1 MTRFAPALALVFFAS
16 AAFAQVA
23 SPNEAGVS
31 MGHLHLTA
39 KDPEVQKKF
48 WLDVVGAKPAKLGAL
63 NVLKIPGTI
72 IFINKGEP
80 TGGTAGSTVNHIG
93 IRVRDMEAV
102 LAKVEPAGSK
112 ILTRNEKQA
121 MLLIP
126 DDIRLELT
134 ADPAMAE
141 PVANHHIHFYT
152 SDVEATRK
160 WYAETFGAV
169 PGQRGPFQAADLP
182 GVNLSFTKSDAAV
195 EGTKGRSLDHI
206 GFEVKDLEAFTKRL
220 EQRGIKLVVPYRK
233 LPQLGISIAFFTDPW
248 GTYIELTEGLTQV
261 K

>member
-1 MTRFAPALALVFFAS
+1 MISALLAAVALA
-16 AAFAQVA
+16 QVLP
-23 SPNEAGVS
+23 PNEVGVS

-39 KDPEVQKKF
+39 KDPDVQKKF
-48 WLDVVGAKPAKLGAL
+48 WIDVVGAKPAKLGAL
-63 NVLKIPGTI
+63 DVLKIPGTI

-80 TGGTAGSTVNHIG
+80 TGGTAGSVINHVG
-93 IRVRDMEAV
+93 VKVRDIEAM
-102 LAKVEPAGSK
+102 LTKVEAAGIK

-134 ADPAMAE
+134 ADPSMTE

-152 SDVEATRK
+152 GDVEATRK

-182 GVNLSFTKSDAAV
+182 GVNLSFTKSDEAV
-195 EGTKGRSLDHI
+195 AGTKGRSLDHI
-206 GFEVKDLEAFTKRL
+206 GFEVRDLEAFTKRL
-220 EQRGIKLVVPYRK
+220 EQRGIKLSVPYRNV
-233 LPQLGISIAFFTDPW
+233 PRLGISIAFFTDPW
-248 GTYIELTEGLTQV
+248 GTYIELTEGLQQV